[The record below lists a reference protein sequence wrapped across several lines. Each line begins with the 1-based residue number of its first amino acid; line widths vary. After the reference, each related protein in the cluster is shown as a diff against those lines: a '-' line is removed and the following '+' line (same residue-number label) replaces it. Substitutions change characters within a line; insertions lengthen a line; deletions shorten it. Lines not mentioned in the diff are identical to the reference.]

1 MKRDPMSLTYPAK
14 PLAGACLALALL
26 SAVSS
31 AVAGSYDDFF
41 IAVTND
47 RSDQVEA
54 LMKRG
59 FDPNSRD
66 PKGQPGLLVAARE
79 QSSKVVRTLVE
90 QPGIQLDA
98 LNPAGESA
106 LMMAAIKG
114 DLKDATVL
122 LERGAQVNQPG
133 WSALHYAA
141 SGPEPKLVALL
152 LERGAAIDAGSP
164 NGTTP
169 LMMAAQYGS
178 EESVKALLARG
189 ADAKLRNQ
197 LGLSAVDFARK
208 AERASLAKQLEAAAS
223 R

>member
-1 MKRDPMSLTYPAK
+1 MTSMTKLAK
-14 PLAGACLALALL
+14 PLAIACLSVTLL
-26 SAVSS
+26 SS
-31 AVAGSYDDFF
+31 AFAGSYDDFF
-41 IAVTND
+41 IAVQND

-54 LMKRG
+54 LIQRG

-66 PKGQPGLLVAARE
+66 PKGQPGLLIAARE
-79 QSSKVVRTLVE
+79 QSSKVVRVLAE
-90 QPGIQLDA
+90 QPGIELDA

-114 DLKDATVL
+114 DLKGATVL
-122 LERGAQVNQPG
+122 LNRGAKVNQAG

-178 EESVKALLARG
+178 EDGVRALLARG

-197 LGLSAVDFARK
+197 LGLSASDFARK
-208 AERASLAKQLEAAAS
+208 AERAGLAKQLDAAAS